1 VRLNITDPAG
11 MWDVVLSCVSDA
23 EVQDREGNSG
33 RGFTN
38 LKILLAYW
46 GRVLGGLLC
55 AGRCEGS

>member
-1 VRLNITDPAG
+1 